1 MSNDLEYRLANLP
14 SGRDSNGKA
23 IVARLSCKFKH
34 KYHQRKFYSESRTR
48 FVRVQSSLLDGR
60 KRIHVCMDEGTYGQV
75 MHITMHNLTN
85 WIYEPN
91 PNATRVIPIWTQT
104 CYYYKELLA
113 QNTLM

>member
-1 MSNDLEYRLANLP
+1 
-14 SGRDSNGKA
+14 
-23 IVARLSCKFKH
+23 
-34 KYHQRKFYSESRTR
+34 
-48 FVRVQSSLLDGR
+48 
-60 KRIHVCMDEGTYGQV
+60 MDEGTYGQV